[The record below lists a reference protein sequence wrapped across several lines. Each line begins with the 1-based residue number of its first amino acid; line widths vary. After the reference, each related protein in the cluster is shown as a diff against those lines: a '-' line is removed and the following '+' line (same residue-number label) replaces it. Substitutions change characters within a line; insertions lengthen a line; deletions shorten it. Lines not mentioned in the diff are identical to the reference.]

1 MKEVEYSS
9 NKALALVGGKITGV
23 FMDENKE
30 HWGLTIKKGKM
41 TVQAWVESDTE
52 GNAAGDLFISEEVS

>member
-23 FMDENKE
+23 FVDENKE
-30 HWGLTIKKGKM
+30 HWGLTIKKGKLI
-41 TVQAWVESDTE
+41 VQAWVECDAE
-52 GNAAGDLFISEEVS
+52 GNGPGDLYIHKEE